1 MRNLITIILSVAAL
15 TGCKQPEA
23 KPVIKI
29 SKDIYVLQEAAPS
42 KRCVASWYGEKY
54 RGRLTANGE
63 VFSPDE
69 YTAAH
74 KTLPFGTR
82 LLVKLGP
89 NKVIVRVND
98 RGPFI
103 KGRELDLSRAA
114 FEELAE
120 KEAGLINVSY
130 SILN

>member
-1 MRNLITIILSVAAL
+1 MKQLLPTIIVAVL
-15 TGCKQPEA
+15 VGCVEPQQVK
-23 KPVIKI
+23 V
-29 SKDIYVLQEAAPS
+29 SKDIIVVKQQP
-42 KRCVASWYGEKY
+42 KTHQCVASWYGEKY
-54 RGRLTANGE
+54 RGRHTANGE

-82 LLVKLGP
+82 LLVKNGP

-103 KGRELDLSRAA
+103 EGRELDLARAA
-114 FEELAE
+114 FEELAQ
-120 KEAGLINVSY
+120 KEAGLITVDY
-130 SILN
+130 QILQ

>member
-1 MRNLITIILSVAAL
+1 MTH
-15 TGCKQPEA
+15 
-23 KPVIKI
+23 
-29 SKDIYVLQEAAPS
+29 
-42 KRCVASWYGEKY
+42 RCVASWYGEKY

-82 LLVKLGP
+82 LLVKNGP
-89 NKVIVRVND
+89 NKVIFRVND

-103 KGRELDLSRAA
+103 EGRELDLARAA
-114 FEELAE
+114 FEELAQ
-120 KEAGLINVSY
+120 KEAGLITVDY
-130 SILN
+130 QILQ